1 MSAADLTARIRR
13 LDRLSLGV
21 ARETQLVGESDIFL
35 YRERREYL
43 DALHGMASGL
53 EGARVSLVKARR
65 RLVGRRNDGGR
76 SGLPQE
82 SRLE

>member
-13 LDRLSLGV
+13 LERLASGV

-43 DALHGMASGL
+43 DAPQGMASGL
-53 EGARVSLVKARR
+53 ESARVALVKAQQRMEG
-65 RLVGRRNDGGR
+65 V
-76 SGLPQE
+76 S
-82 SRLE
+82 